1 MKHCLFPYRAARDE
15 IKAKRCSNA
24 HTRTRQKQTDRNLT
38 QFANPAQQALFIDG
52 ESDSPTSSSTSSNT
66 LSTTISDSYSG
77 DVSEDERILCL
88 STQQQVIRGTYRE
101 KSRHS
106 PLRIVVPLVLTS
118 RQIENKKLIANH
130 NNINK
135 KLSASAQIRHEA
147 AQRTKLWIQ
156 ETKLV
161 RQTESNRPMNVCTFD
176 NVTYTETA
184 DTIEYKNGFKKN
196 ESAKLRAV
204 LMLNESK
211 YHGKSRIGFA

>member
-1 MKHCLFPYRAARDE
+1 MTHFSFPHRAARDE
-15 IKAKRCSNA
+15 VKAKQCSNA
-24 HTRTRQKQTDRNLT
+24 HTRTRQKQTARNLT

-52 ESDSPTSSSTSSNT
+52 DSDSSTSSSTSSNT
-66 LSTTISDSYSG
+66 LSTTIADSYSG
-77 DVSEDERILCL
+77 DASEDERILCL

-118 RQIENKKLIANH
+118 RQIENKKLIADH

-135 KLSASAQIRHEA
+135 KLSASAQIRQEA

-161 RQTESNRPMNVCTFD
+161 RQTEYNRPMNVCTFD
-176 NVTYTETA
+176 NITYTETA
-184 DTIEYKNGFKKN
+184 DTIEYNNGSKKN
-196 ESAKLRAV
+196 ESARMRAV

-211 YHGKSRIGFA
+211 YHGKNRIGFA